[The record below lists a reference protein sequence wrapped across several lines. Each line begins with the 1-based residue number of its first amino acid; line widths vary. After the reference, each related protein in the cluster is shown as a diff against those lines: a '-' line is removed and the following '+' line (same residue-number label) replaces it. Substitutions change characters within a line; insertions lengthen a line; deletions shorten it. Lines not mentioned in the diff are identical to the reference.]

1 MAIIK
6 SIAKVSH
13 SKNGVKAVLEYIS
26 RKSEQTYGINCS
38 EDFKLAI
45 KEFGETKKFY
55 QKEEGRQYKHIIQSF
70 KAGEV
75 DREKA
80 LEIGVEFCEKAFL
93 GHEVFIA
100 THTDREHIHNHIVI
114 NSVNLENGKKY
125 HESRADLYQMKA
137 INNEICLAH
146 GLEIPQKNREK
157 GKIIAWDKNKYIA
170 IQNGITKEKESD
182 SLNLV
187 KAIIKTAQKSKNREE
202 FIKRME
208 EKGYRTDW
216 EEQRKNITFTV
227 DKKILVGN
235 KDKFR
240 LSTLQKT
247 FNHDI
252 LSKEGLE
259 NEFLRARERSRTG
272 ASRGAGAKETG
283 DSGIE
288 IEYKDVAEFAREFE
302 TRGDRKGNFN
312 SVAEE
317 IYRESGRASKGSTE
331 RDYRIVQDPTLAH
344 RRVEERKREELA
356 SQQRELKKRKPRG
369 NELDL

>member
-6 SIAKVSH
+6 SIARVSH

-26 RKSEQTYGINCS
+26 RKSEKTYGINCS

-55 QKEEGRQYKHIIQSF
+55 QKEEGRQYKHIVQSF

-75 DREKA
+75 DSEKA
-80 LEIGVEFCEKAFL
+80 LKIGVEFCEKAFL

-100 THTDREHIHNHIVI
+100 THTDREHIHNHILI

-146 GLEIPQKNREK
+146 GLEI
-157 GKIIAWDKNKYIA
+157 
-170 IQNGITKEKESD
+170 
-182 SLNLV
+182 
-187 KAIIKTAQKSKNREE
+187 AQRSKNREE
-202 FIKRME
+202 FMRKME
-208 EKGYRTDW
+208 EEGYKTDW

-227 DKKILVGN
+227 GKNILVGN

-259 NEFLRARERSRTG
+259 NEFLRTREWSRKG
-272 ASRGAGAKETG
+272 VSRGAEAKE
-283 DSGIE
+283 
-288 IEYKDVAEFAREFE
+288 
-302 TRGDRKGNFN
+302 RGDREGNSN
-312 SVAEE
+312 SITKE
-317 IYRESGRASKGSTE
+317 IHRESSRASEGGTE
-331 RDYRIVQDPTLAH
+331 RDYRIIQDPTLAH
-344 RRVEERKREELA
+344 RRVEERKREELEK
-356 SQQRELKKRKPRG
+356 QQRELKKRKPRV

>member
-6 SIAKVSH
+6 SIARVSH

-70 KAGEV
+70 KVGEV

-80 LEIGVEFCEKAFL
+80 LKIGVEFCEKSFL
-93 GHEVFIA
+93 GHEIFIA

-125 HESRADLYQMKA
+125 HESRADLYQMKK
-137 INNEICLAH
+137 INNEICSAH
-146 GLEIPQKNREK
+146 GLEIPKKNREK
-157 GKIIAWDKNKYIA
+157 GKVIAWDKNKYVA
-170 IQNGITKEKESD
+170 IKNGITKQKESD

-187 KAIIKTAQKSKNREE
+187 KAILKTAQESKNREE
-202 FIKRME
+202 FIKKME
-208 EKGYRTDW
+208 NKGYRTDW

-240 LSTLQKT
+240 LSTFQKT

-259 NEFLRARERSRTG
+259 NEFLRTRERSR
-272 ASRGAGAKETG
+272 RGAGAKETG

-288 IEYKDVAEFAREFE
+288 IEYQDVTEFTREFE
-302 TRGDRKGNFN
+302 KRGDREGNSN

-317 IYRESGRASKGSTE
+317 IHRESGRASEGSSE
-331 RDYRIVQDPTLAH
+331 RDYRIIQDITLAN
-344 RRVEERKREELA
+344 RRSEERKYEELEK
-356 SQQRELKKRKPRG
+356 QQRELKKRKSRS